1 MLKKALH
8 LEAGLALAKPAAFV
22 EAFKMRRRS
31 GLHRLSPGGDL
42 SEVMPAPVT

>member
-31 GLHRLSPGGDL
+31 GTQHTP
-42 SEVMPAPVT
+42 PACTA